1 MKILTICLAMINDEA
16 GQSKFEELYYRYKGL
31 MLHCAN
37 NLLQDMHL
45 AEDAVNIAF
54 FQIAQNI
61 HRIGEVDSASTRR
74 LAVTITERRAIE
86 LYRARQR
93 EYNRT
98 TVMEA
103 AMHMEKEYDN
113 EQELLL
119 TEAILKLSP
128 TYQQVIILK
137 YSQGYSNREIAALLD
152 YTVSKVDQLLS
163 RGRRQLRILLEEV

>member
-1 MKILTICLAMINDEA
+1 
-16 GQSKFEELYYRYKGL
+16 
-31 MLHCAN
+31 
-37 NLLQDMHL
+37 MH
-45 AEDAVNIAF
+45 F
-54 FQIAQNI
+54 FRL

-86 LYRARQR
+86 LYRTRQR

-103 AMHMEKEYDN
+103 AMHMEKEHDN